1 MGTALTADYQARAR
15 TYQDIGNPV
24 IYRETCCHKVSVVL
38 SPDQGG

>member
-15 TYQDIGNPV
+15 TYQDLGSV
-24 IYRETCCHKVSVVL
+24 VSYRETSYQKVSVVL

>member
-15 TYQDIGNPV
+15 TYEEIGNSV
-24 IYRETCCHKVSVVL
+24 IYRETCYHKVSVVR